1 MWRFRGSK
9 IVYVFPSLGLGS
21 RGFRLVAR
29 AVNITDNYIL
39 LYIMYVYKRSQS
51 HFFFLVFGN
60 EYVAKCWLHDT
71 NLIFLEYCM
80 QIPRMLLK
88 LYS

>member
-1 MWRFRGSK
+1 MLPLTLR
-9 IVYVFPSLGLGS
+9 
-21 RGFRLVAR
+21 
-29 AVNITDNYIL
+29 NITDNYIL
-39 LYIMYVYKRSQS
+39 LYIMYVLYIND
-51 HFFFLVFGN
+51 HNHFFLVFGN